1 VVGQTPQGDVDPA
14 TPVTL
19 FVSPGQ

>member
-1 VVGQTPQGDVDPA
+1 VVGQSPQGNVDPA